1 MMNRRHFLAH
11 SSAAGALSFSGTTG
25 LLSALGAGKA
35 HAADTSGYKALVC
48 LFFFGGQ
55 DGHDT
60 VLPYDQSNY
69 NSLAN
74 YRSGIFREYE
84 GLAGGSTRERD
95 RLLQLTP
102 DNQSQFDGREFALPE
117 ELAPLKSLFDSK
129 KAAIVGNVGPLLEPI
144 DADEFETGAKPS
156 PAKLFSHN
164 DQQSTWMSSAPEGEI
179 FGWGG
184 RFADFAA
191 ASATGQESLF
201 TAISTFGNSVF
212 LAGQNSPQFNLD
224 PTGPQQVN
232 GLKNFDMGLLVT
244 AKDSARAAQLLEEQ
258 YRNLGLSNTNLFERD
273 IATINNRAFTS
284 NEQIADALRGG
295 LPIGTVF
302 PQSFVGTQLKT
313 IAETINVRSA
323 LNMSR
328 QIFFVGMGGFDT
340 HDNQA
345 ADLSGHQSDYASSI
359 AAFYNAMIE
368 LGLENNVTLF
378 TASDFG
384 RALIENGN
392 GTDHGWGS
400 HHFVVGGA
408 VNGGNIYGDIPP
420 YDIGHDLDS
429 GNGRLIP
436 SVAVEQYAAT
446 LGRWFGLSEAEI
458 MEALPVLSQFADP
471 DLGFMGAASI

>member
-1 MMNRRHFLAH
+1 MINRRHFLAH
-11 SSAAGALSFSGTTG
+11 SSAAGALSFAGGTG
-25 LLSALGAGKA
+25 LLSTLGAGRA

-74 YRSGIFREYE
+74 YRTGIFRDYE
-84 GLAGGSTRERD
+84 DLAGGSTRERG
-95 RLLQLTP
+95 RLLQLAP
-102 DNQSQFDGREFALPE
+102 DNASQFSGREFALPE
-117 ELAPLKSLFDSK
+117 ELAPLKSLFDNK

-144 DADEFETGAKPS
+144 DAQEFETLAKLAPS
-156 PAKLFSHN
+156 KLFSHN
-164 DQQSTWMSSAPEGEI
+164 DQQSTWMSSAPEGQT

-184 RFADFAA
+184 RFADFAS
-191 ASATGQESLF
+191 ASATGQDSLF
-201 TAISTFGNSVF
+201 SAISTFGNSVF
-212 LAGQNSPQFNLD
+212 LAGQNSQQFSLN
-224 PTGPQQVN
+224 PTGPQEVN

-244 AKDSARAAQLLEEQ
+244 AKDSPRAAQLLEEQ
-258 YRNLGLSNTNLFERD
+258 YRNLGLSLDNLFERD
-273 IATINNRAFTS
+273 VAAINNRAFTS
-284 NEQIADALRGG
+284 NAMIADALNGA

-313 IAETINVRSA
+313 IAETINIRSS
-323 LNMSR
+323 LNISR

-345 ADLSGHQSDYASSI
+345 ADLSGHQRDYASSV
-359 AAFYNAMIE
+359 AAFYNAMVE
-368 LGLENNVTLF
+368 LGLENDVTLF

-408 VNGGNIYGDIPP
+408 VNGGNIYGEIPP

-458 MEALPVLSQFADP
+458 MEALPVLSEFANP
-471 DLGFMGAASI
+471 DLGFMAT